1 MPTQPKSSAA
11 YADRSYSFTSAD
23 RPNIARPSSR
33 PSQPSP
39 SSSVTRRAPIVY
51 PALLSR
57 VAEAFKSR
65 VPLSDRAK
73 DGLTY
78 AGAFDGREAV
88 AVIADIIKT
97 TDRNLALLLGRAL
110 DAQKFFHD
118 VTYDHRLRD
127 SPMEIYQ
134 FRERLGAGSGFVS
147 GEDGSIPEDRASVL
161 SEEGS
166 STPSG
171 VFTLLTDCYSP
182 TCTRDRLCYSIACPR
197 RLEQQAR
204 LGKDSMSGAKTLKRQ
219 ESAESLGDEPVRL
232 FLSPCDSVV
241 DDVTCRSRERSGFT
255 LSRKKWSTPSMTGK
269 RDGKRP
275 STKSSTPRRIS
286 FVISNTFAT

>member
-1 MPTQPKSSAA
+1 MPTQPRSSAA
-11 YADRSYSFTSAD
+11 YSDRSFSFTSAE
-23 RPNIARPSSR
+23 RPVVNRSSIKSNFPSGT
-33 PSQPSP
+33 
-39 SSSVTRRAPIVY
+39 SSGASRRAPIVY

-65 VPLSDRAK
+65 IPLSDRAK

-78 AGAFDGREAV
+78 AAAFDGRDAV
-88 AVIADIIKT
+88 AIIADIIKT

-127 SPMEIYQ
+127 SPVEIYQ
-134 FRERLGAGSGFVS
+134 FRERLGAGSGFAS
-147 GEDGSIPEDRASVL
+147 GEDPQQLSVVLQGGDDDGASIM

-166 STPSG
+166 SMPSG

-182 TCTRDRLCYSIACPR
+182 TCTRDKLCYSIACPR

-204 LGKDSMSGAKTLKRQ
+204 LGKEFTSGAKTLKRQ
-219 ESAESLGDEPVRL
+219 ESAESLGDQPVSDSYGHFAKLLRL
-232 FLSPCDSVV
+232 
-241 DDVTCRSRERSGFT
+241 TQIT
-255 LSRKKWSTPSMTGK
+255 
-269 RDGKRP
+269 
-275 STKSSTPRRIS
+275 
-286 FVISNTFAT
+286 